1 MRTAAL
7 VASAKV
13 PICGGMAETEVHLD
27 KLSEMRHLLRAAKTS
42 TELAILARAPT
53 ELVNRLARV
62 SGLLDAVSQ
71 LDVDAGPAREL
82 TPSLIAD
89 ALATIESWRSWEKAR
104 SPSA

>member
-1 MRTAAL
+1 
-7 VASAKV
+7 
-13 PICGGMAETEVHLD
+13 MAETEVHLD

-71 LDVDAGPAREL
+71 LEIESGPAREL

-89 ALATIESWRSWEKAR
+89 ALAALESWRTWERAR